1 MRVMSERELN
11 IFRKNVREF
20 YAAICQNG
28 AQNDVEKIRE
38 LLHSYRL
45 RKDDLINNYTV
56 EFEK

>member
-1 MRVMSERELN
+1 MCSSDLS

-56 EFEK
+56 EFEQ

>member
-1 MRVMSERELN
+1 MSERELS

-56 EFEK
+56 EFEQ